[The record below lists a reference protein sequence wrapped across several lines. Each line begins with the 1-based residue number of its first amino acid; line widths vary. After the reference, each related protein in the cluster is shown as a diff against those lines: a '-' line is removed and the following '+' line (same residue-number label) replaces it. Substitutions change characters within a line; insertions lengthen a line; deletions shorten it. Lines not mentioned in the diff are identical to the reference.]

1 MIAFS
6 LYDTVVYSNV
16 WFFLDGV
23 GLTLKNMTTCST
35 SVCLLVS
42 ILYVCTGCFVLF
54 VSCNKKNCLECIFC
68 HFHVVSLSLL
78 GLFSC
83 LIDGFQNGLATCR
96 TYIIDWSFFQVQTHP
111 EKSFW
116 EALDAA
122 LLVSVALFGNCE
134 LLSFVY
140 FCTIQYRL
148 KFNLHHP
155 ECRNMPMILMVLCS
169 S

>member
-83 LIDGFQNGLATCR
+83 LIDGFQKWISNMQNLHYWLVLSPSSNTSRKELLRGFGC
-96 TYIIDWSFFQVQTHP
+96 SFISQCCFIWQLWAPVLCVLLYHTVQT
-111 EKSFW
+111 E
-116 EALDAA
+116 
-122 LLVSVALFGNCE
+122 
-134 LLSFVY
+134 
-140 FCTIQYRL
+140 I
-148 KFNLHHP
+148 
-155 ECRNMPMILMVLCS
+155 
-169 S
+169 